1 MQQVSR
7 AKRLV
12 ASLAVGA
19 AVAALAA
26 LGSGAL
32 LAEDTPAAPA
42 AGSGVTFVNDS
53 KHAINLFARYG
64 SDEACTS
71 RPKQMEL
78 NVAAGSSSTVDSG
91 ATKVCFCLDLPDRN
105 NCPTG
110 WIEVK
115 PGGKRVFR

>member
-1 MQQVSR
+1 MQHVSR

-12 ASLAVGA
+12 ATLAVGG
-19 AVAALAA
+19 ALAA
-26 LGSGAL
+26 LGTGAL
-32 LAEDTPAAPA
+32 LAEDPPAAPA

-53 KHAINLFARYG
+53 KHALNLFARFG
-64 SDEACTS
+64 SDESCTS
-71 RPKQMEL
+71 RPKQLEL
-78 NVAAGSSSTVDSG
+78 NVPAGSSSTVDSG

-110 WIEVK
+110 WVEVK

>member
-1 MQQVSR
+1 MQHVSR

-12 ASLAVGA
+12 ATLAVGG
-19 AVAALAA
+19 ALAV

-32 LAEDTPAAPA
+32 LAQDTPPAPA

-53 KHAINLFARYG
+53 KHAIQVFARFG
-64 SDEACTS
+64 SDDACSS
-71 RPKQMEL
+71 RPKQLEI

-91 ATKVCFCLDLPDRN
+91 TTKVCFCLDVPDRN
-105 NCPTG
+105 NCSTG
-110 WIEVK
+110 WTEVK

>member
-12 ASLAVGA
+12 ASLAVGG

-71 RPKQMEL
+71 RPKQTEL
-78 NVAAGSSSTVDSG
+78 NVAAGTSGTVDSG